1 VDEESQKAA
10 KYVWNGNVLFI
21 TIDTLRAD
29 RFTPKVMPRVSA
41 FAKDA
46 VVFTHAYAQAPNTPR
61 SFPSFLTSRFPSEV
75 KWVRMMAQFSPL
87 VDDAALNTT
96 VFEALHAHGL
106 FTTGVFSHFYLAPRI
121 GCNRGFDE
129 WDN

>member
-1 VDEESQKAA
+1 MPSAKAI
-10 KYVWNGNVLFI
+10 VLSTVVASFN
-21 TIDTLRAD
+21 TPSRPSSTLSPGL
-29 RFTPKVMPRVSA
+29 FVSKVMPRVSA

-106 FTTGVFSHFYLAPRI
+106 FTTGVFSHTRDSTLVAA
-121 GCNRGFDE
+121 
-129 WDN
+129 